1 MPHNQSQNTPLNSN
15 ASHNKLF
22 GGNKEPKVILI
33 TGASAGMGKAT
44 AKQLITQGHIVYG
57 AARREEKMADLVEL
71 GGHIL
76 KMDVTDEA
84 QVTAAVDQIMS
95 EQGRIDVLV
104 NNAGYSV
111 YGSVEDVSPEDARQ
125 QFEVNF
131 FGVAF
136 LTQKVL
142 PHMRERQSGHI
153 INVTSIGGK
162 IYAPLGAWYH
172 GTKHALEGWSDCLRV
187 ETQSFGIKVSIIEPG
202 AIKTEFGDVM
212 NQPMLDRSKDSP
224 YEKMALSNIKA
235 TQEVHDG
242 SASTKP
248 EVIANV
254 ISQAINSKRPKTRY
268 SAGKLATP
276 LLFFR
281 WLLSDRLFD
290 RMIMSIVK

>member
-1 MPHNQSQNTPLNSN
+1 M
-15 ASHNKLF
+15 SHNIDQTSPQ
-22 GGNKEPKVILI
+22 NKTTHHNKNARVILI

-44 AKQLITQGHIVYG
+44 AKQLIEQGHIVYG
-57 AARREEKMADLVEL
+57 AARREDKMTDLVEM
-71 GGHIL
+71 GGYAL
-76 KMDVTDEA
+76 RMDVTDEA
-84 QVTAAVDQIMS
+84 EVIAAVDKILS

-111 YGSVEDVSPEDARQ
+111 YGSVEDVSREDARQ

-187 ETQSFGIKVSIIEPG
+187 ETRDFGIKVSIIEPG

-212 NQPMLDRSKDSP
+212 NQPMLDRSKDGP
-224 YEKMALSNIKA
+224 YEKLALSNIKA
-235 TQEVHDG
+235 TQDVHDG
-242 SASTKP
+242 SASTRP
-248 EVIANV
+248 EVIART
-254 ISQAINSKRPKTRY
+254 ISKAINSKHPKTRY